1 MSTNV
6 KTKIDLNLPYKVKDI
21 SLADWGRKEI
31 TIAESE
37 MPGLMAL
44 RAEYKGKLPLKGAR
58 IAGCLHMT
66 IQTAVLIET
75 LLELGAEVRWS
86 SCNIFST
93 QDHAAAAIAAA
104 GVGVFAWKGQSL
116 EEADWCIEQTLFFGG
131 TDRPLNM
138 ILDDGGDLT
147 NIVLDKYTELV
158 QHVKGISEETTTG
171 VHRLYER
178 VAKGTLPVPSINV
191 NDSVTKSKFD
201 NKYGCKES
209 LVDAI
214 RRATDVMMAGKVA
227 VVGSY
232 GDVGKGS
239 AASLKGAGCRVIIT
253 EIDPICA
260 LQAAMDGFE
269 VKRMVDAVKE
279 ADIIVTASGCR
290 DLITEKHF
298 RSMKDKAIVC
308 NIGHF
313 DIEIDMAWLNNNYGQ
328 TKNTIKPQVDMY
340 TIDGKDII
348 VLAEGRLV
356 NLGCATGH
364 PSFVMSNSFTNQT
377 LAQLELWQNAEKYEN
392 KVYVLPKILDEK
404 VARLH
409 LSKIGVVLDE
419 LTSEQSAYL
428 GLPKEGPFKP
438 EHYRY

>member
-1 MSTNV
+1 MSTN
-6 KTKIDLNLPYKVKDI
+6 TQSQLDFALPYKVKDI
-21 SLADWGRKEI
+21 TLAEWGRKEI
-31 TIAESE
+31 RLAEAE

-44 RAEYKGKLPLKGAR
+44 REEYGSSQPLKGAR
-58 IAGCLHMT
+58 VAGCLHMT

-75 LLELGAEVRWS
+75 LVALGAEVKWS

-104 GVGVFAWKGQSL
+104 GIGVFAWKGQSI
-116 EEADWCIEQTLFFGG
+116 EEADWCIEQTLFFGSS
-131 TDRPLNM
+131 DKPLNM

-147 NIVLDKYTELV
+147 NMVLDIYPELV
-158 QHVKGISEETTTG
+158 PHVKGISEETTTG

-178 VAKGTLPVPSINV
+178 VAKGTLPMPAINV

-214 RRATDVMMAGKVA
+214 RRATDVMLAGKVA
-227 VVGSY
+227 VVGGY

-239 AASLKGAGCRVIIT
+239 AASLAGAGCRVIVT

-269 VKRMVDAVKE
+269 VKKMIDAVKE
-279 ADIIVTASGCR
+279 ADIVVTASGCR
-290 DLITEKHF
+290 DLITGTHF
-298 RSMKDKAIVC
+298 KLMKDKAIVC

-313 DIEIDMAWLNNNYGQ
+313 DIEIDVAWLNTNYGD
-328 TKNTIKPQVDMY
+328 TKDTVKPQVDIY
-340 TIDGKDII
+340 NVDGKDII
-348 VLAEGRLV
+348 LLAEGRLV

-377 LAQLELWQNAEKYEN
+377 LAQIELWTNHSKYDKN
-392 KVYVLPKILDEK
+392 VYVLPKHLDEK
-404 VARLH
+404 VAMLH

-419 LTSEQSAYL
+419 LTTEQAEYL
-428 GLPKEGPFKP
+428 GIPQSGPFKA

>member
-1 MSTNV
+1 MSTQ
-6 KTKIDLNLPYKVKDI
+6 TKNIDLTLPYKVKDM
-21 SLADWGRKEI
+21 SLAAWGRKEI
-31 TIAESE
+31 RLAEAE

-44 RAEYKGKLPLKGAR
+44 RAEYGKLKPLKGAR

-75 LLELGAEVRWS
+75 LIELGAEVRWS

-104 GVGVFAWKGQSL
+104 GIGVFAWKGQSL
-116 EEADWCIEQTLFFGG
+116 EEADWCIEQTLFFGS

-178 VAKGTLPVPSINV
+178 VAKGTLPMPAINV

-227 VVGSY
+227 VVGGY

-239 AASLKGAGCRVIIT
+239 AQSLQGAGCRVIVT

-269 VKRMVDAVKE
+269 VKRMTDAVKE
-279 ADIIVTASGCR
+279 ADIVVTASGCR

-298 RSMKDKAIVC
+298 RALKDKAIVC

-313 DIEIDMAWLNNNYGQ
+313 DIEIDMAWLNGQYGH
-328 TKNTIKPQVDMY
+328 TKDTIKPQVDIY
-340 TIDGKDII
+340 NIDGRDVII
-348 VLAEGRLV
+348 LAEGRLV

-364 PSFVMSNSFTNQT
+364 PSFVMSNSFTNQV
-377 LAQLELWQNAEKYEN
+377 LAQIELWQNHEKYDN
-392 KVYVLPKILDEK
+392 KVFVLPKHLDEK

-409 LSKIGVVLDE
+409 LAKIGVTLDE
-419 LTSEQSAYL
+419 LTETQSEYL
-428 GLPKEGPFKP
+428 GIPAKGPYKAD
-438 EHYRY
+438 HYRY